1 LLPDSGAIHISRRDC
16 VRRSPSRRKNRI
28 YHAGVPSFP
37 ALRRAV
43 HREEVRPTSAYENVR
58 KLPRQAPTIGD
69 VLYWRRS
76 IDSPCRT
83 PLDSQ
88 REKGRTRLNTTQFN
102 GISRASRAPLDWAV
116 AVCHRLLFFLR
127 LVRRHFFSHY
137 EIRFQCMHAWFPL
150 LLLAGYAAAPPPAT
164 SRRRACVLRDR
175 LCAQSWIVFSA
186 FT

>member
-1 LLPDSGAIHISRRDC
+1 MGDAKRIVFKARPPHCCTHVAQGNRGTPQSPQQQSERLITKCKANTVRCAQGFFENPSWLRRVVVNNSLLPDRGAIHISRRDC

-69 VLYWRRS
+69 VLYWHRS
-76 IDSPCRT
+76 IDSPSRT

-88 REKGRTRLNTTQFN
+88 RETGRTRLNTSQFN
-102 GISRASRAPLDWAV
+102 GISRAGKS
-116 AVCHRLLFFLR
+116 
-127 LVRRHFFSHY
+127 
-137 EIRFQCMHAWFPL
+137 I
-150 LLLAGYAAAPPPAT
+150 
-164 SRRRACVLRDR
+164 
-175 LCAQSWIVFSA
+175 
-186 FT
+186 